1 MLGEYLRERAATSPD
16 APAVLA
22 RGRPTLSYAGLFDQV
37 AGTVGALNR
46 AGYGRGDRIAV
57 ALPPGPE
64 TAVVMIAILTG
75 CVCVP
80 LNPASVASDVG
91 ALLSRCRVHAL
102 ITFTDFFGQV
112 VQAAA
117 ELGIPV
123 IDLAP
128 AAAEAA
134 GRFQLSVEPRG
145 QRAHAGFS
153 GELELAAVF
162 PTSGTTA
169 LPKLIPLTQG
179 DIWCHGQRAAR
190 YLGLRAS
197 DRCLDFLA
205 SFHHDAIMA
214 SILSTVF
221 VGASS
226 VYPAAVSALHFLE
239 WAGEFRPT
247 WSAAPP
253 SFFHALL
260 SEFRRNGGDA
270 KSLGLQTLFT
280 CGAPLG
286 ESTAAEIEQTFQAP
300 LRNSYGATECGGI
313 SINPA
318 PPGIGKPGSVG
329 VSVGPEIR
337 IANESGEPLPVGQ
350 LGEVVVRGPGVFR
363 GYEADPNQNANTF
376 FGEWYRTG
384 DQGYLDGDGYLFL
397 TGRIQEIINR
407 GGEKVAP
414 LEIDEVLRSHPDV
427 EDAAAF
433 AVPHPVLGED
443 VAAAVVLKPSACAA
457 DQIRRF
463 ASERLSPFKV
473 PSTLLIV
480 SEIPKGPTGKV
491 QRKRLAVLLAD
502 ELARAAKIGRPSGTS
517 DLPPALPTRDPGAGS
532 R

>member
-1 MLGEYLRERAATSPD
+1 MLGEYLRERAALTPD

-22 RGRPTLSYAGLFDQV
+22 RGRPTLSYAALFDQV
-37 AGTVGALNR
+37 ASTVDTLNR

-64 TAVVMIAILTG
+64 TAVAMIAILTG

-80 LNPASVASDVG
+80 LNPTSVASDLRV
-91 ALLSRCRVHAL
+91 LLSRCRVDTL
-102 ITFTDFFGQV
+102 ITVTDFFGQM

-123 IDLAP
+123 IDLVP
-128 AAAEAA
+128 VTAEAA
-134 GRFQLSVEPRG
+134 GRFRLSVEPREK
-145 QRAHAGFS
+145 RAQVGFS
-153 GELELAAVF
+153 GEHELAAVF

-169 LPKLIPLTQG
+169 LPKLIPLTQA
-179 DIWCHGQRAAR
+179 DVCCHGQRAAR

-221 VGASS
+221 AGASGI
-226 VYPAAVSALHFLE
+226 YPAAVSAAHFLE
-239 WAGEFRPT
+239 WTRKFRPT

-253 SFFHALL
+253 SFFQALL

-270 KSLGLQTLFT
+270 KSLGLHTLFT
-280 CGAPLG
+280 CGAPLA
-286 ESTAAEIEQTFQAP
+286 ESVIAEVEQTFQAS

-318 PPGIGKPGSVG
+318 PPGIAKPGSVG
-329 VSVGPEIR
+329 VSIGPEIR
-337 IANESGEPLPVGQ
+337 IVDESGGPLPVGQ
-350 LGEVVVRGPGVFR
+350 MGEVVVRGPGVFR

-384 DQGYLDGDGYLFL
+384 DQGYLDSDGYLFL
-397 TGRIQEIINR
+397 VGRIQEIINR
-407 GGEKVAP
+407 GGEKIAP
-414 LEIDEVLRSHPDV
+414 LEIDEVLCSHPDV
-427 EDAAAF
+427 EEAAAF

-443 VAAAVVLKPSACAA
+443 IAAALVLKPSARAA

-491 QRKRLAVLLAD
+491 QRRRLAVLLAD
-502 ELARAAKIGRPSGTS
+502 ELARAAQIGRPSRTPAS
-517 DLPPALPTRDPGAGS
+517 LPDSPTGDPYTGS